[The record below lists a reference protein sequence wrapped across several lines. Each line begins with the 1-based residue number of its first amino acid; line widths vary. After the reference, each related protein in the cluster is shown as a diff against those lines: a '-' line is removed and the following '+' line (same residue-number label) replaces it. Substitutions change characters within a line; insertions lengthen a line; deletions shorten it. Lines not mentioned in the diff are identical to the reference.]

1 MIRAKDNPFA
11 VHRRQALGYIT
22 QTMSLQ
28 AMLDELRRLDYTAA
42 VVGPH
47 GSGKTTLL
55 EHLEKQLRGKGLY
68 TEVLFA
74 NCDVKVPWK
83 TIRTCIE
90 SMPPGSV
97 LFFDGAGHLNR
108 LRFMQLRRL
117 ARKKQI
123 GLVITSHREG
133 LLPMLTCCEPTLD
146 LFTGIVSRLL
156 AEQDSIERDRLAA
169 LFEMHRCN
177 IRECLWELYDEYA
190 AMEYAVV
197 RHPADDGR
205 SNRPVGGTHT
215 ACRPRHARR
224 RVPPAG
230 QNPYPP

>member
-28 AMLDELRRLDYTAA
+28 AMLDELRRLDHTAA

-55 EHLEKQLRGKGLY
+55 GHLEKQLRGKGFN
-68 TEVLFA
+68 TEMLFA

-83 TIRTCIE
+83 TIRTCFE

-108 LRFMQLRRL
+108 LRFMRLRRL
-117 ARKKQI
+117 ARKQQI

-133 LLPMLTCCEPTLD
+133 LLPTLIRCEPTLE
-146 LFTGIVSRLL
+146 LFTEIIDRLL
-156 AEQDSIERDRLAA
+156 SDQNRIERDRLAA
-169 LFEMHRCN
+169 LFESHRHN

-190 AMEYAVV
+190 AMEYAAV
-197 RHPADDGR
+197 RRPTGDGR
-205 SNRPVGGTHT
+205 SNRPVGVTHT
-215 ACRPRHARR
+215 ACRPRHDRR

-230 QNPYPP
+230 QNPCPL